1 MKLKR
6 RTQRARVI
14 SYYHT
19 RSEASAVRSEPTHED
34 RMADL
39 DLMIRNGW
47 GSTLPEDIPEDWRTK
62 TKDDATA

>member
-1 MKLKR
+1 
-6 RTQRARVI
+6 
-14 SYYHT
+14 
-19 RSEASAVRSEPTHED
+19 
-34 RMADL
+34 MADL